1 MEQARGDG
9 LKDRN
14 GGSRAENIR
23 RHVCLPSNAEPTS
36 ALGNELAQIV
46 HDLKNPLSSIALE
59 TELLDARGV
68 SCHGVDA
75 SQAMA
80 RIRRNVRFLD
90 RLIYDLVD
98 VCTLSD
104 GRFALRRTRCDV
116 AALLSIVIDRVV
128 PAGDRHR
135 VTLEAP
141 IGIEAMLDEL
151 RIERV
156 VANLLD
162 NALKYTPNDAVIVVS
177 ARREGDGATIS
188 VADSGPGLTTAEI
201 ANLFEPYRRGGAARG
216 RTGTG
221 LGLYVSK
228 QIVEAHGGRIGVESV
243 TGVGARFFFALPLM

>member
-1 MEQARGDG
+1 MEKARGDG
-9 LKDRN
+9 LQERS
-14 GGSRAENIR
+14 GSLVEQVGPY
-23 RHVCLPSNAEPTS
+23 VCLPTNAEPAG

-59 TELLDARGV
+59 TEVLDARGV
-68 SCHGVDA
+68 SCQGVDA
-75 SQAMA
+75 RQAMA

-116 AALLSIVIDRVV
+116 AALLSIVIERVV

-135 VTLEAP
+135 VRLDAP
-141 IGIEAMLDEL
+141 LGIDAMIDEL

-156 VANLLD
+156 AANLLD
-162 NALKYTPNDAVIVVS
+162 NALKYTPADAPIVVT
-177 ARREGDGATIS
+177 ARREGDAVAIS
-188 VADSGPGLTTAEI
+188 VADTGPGLTASEV
-201 ANLFEPYRRGGAARG
+201 AHLFEPYRRGGTSRG

-221 LGLYVSK
+221 LGLFVSK
-228 QIVEAHGGRIGVESV
+228 QIVEAHGGRIGVDSV
-243 TGVGARFFFALPLM
+243 TGVGARFFFALPLL